1 VGAGDDVGVLR
12 DIDAERVVND
22 DGETGTGDS
31 MIMV

>member
-1 VGAGDDVGVLR
+1 MWEQVMTWR

-22 DGETGTGDS
+22 DGEVGSGDS

>member
-12 DIDAERVVND
+12 DIDAECVVND
-22 DGETGTGDS
+22 DGETRTRDS

>member
-1 VGAGDDVGVLR
+1 VGAGDDVGDLR

-22 DGETGTGDS
+22 DGEVGTRDS